1 MVLKKTARLSP
12 VQIDLLPTHP
22 GKRSFEERLKALNLS
37 SGLEKKVLT
46 CYRYRPLQQ
55 KHPLPQPILIT
66 RDIEKELGTEVLLR
80 RHAFTECLLS
90 SSAYRQA
97 AISVIQN
104 IYLFQNRK
112 IFFSSELSSTELE
125 RQEALN
131 IFSNLGTQSIP
142 LAHSL
147 QHLILARI
155 WQRISGH
162 TARSQDCDESSNNI
176 HNTVVELNTLRN
188 IYMLLAVGLVFS
200 VAHKYPQSSDSFSYE
215 DAVQIGL
222 LGVARASYRYHHS
235 CGVRFST
242 FSFNWIINEIQRQTL
257 TGQLIRGENPLTP
270 SLGAN
275 GTGPG
280 FPLASRDN
288 TENLIE
294 DKQVTALLLD
304 LIDSHLSPLN
314 ADILKRRYGLAPYR
328 LMEQSVIEIAAML
341 GKTRSSIYQ
350 REKVALRT
358 IRQHLPQEMEHCF
371 RS

>member
-1 MVLKKTARLSP
+1 MKKNPRLSP
-12 VQIDLLPTHP
+12 IQIDLLPTHP
-22 GKRSFEERLKALNLS
+22 SKRSFEERLKALNLS
-37 SGLEKKVLT
+37 SGLEKKVLA
-46 CYRYRPLQQ
+46 CLRDRSLQQ
-55 KHPLPQPILIT
+55 EQTPRQPISIESE
-66 RDIEKELGTEVLLR
+66 IEKELGTEVLLR

-90 SSAYRQA
+90 SSIYRQA

-131 IFSNLGTQSIP
+131 IFSDVETHSVP
-142 LAHSL
+142 LAYSL

-155 WQRISGH
+155 WQRISRS
-162 TARSQDCDESSNNI
+162 TARLQDFSKSSINI
-176 HNTVVELNTLRN
+176 HKIVVELNTLRN
-188 IYMLLAVGLVFS
+188 VYMLLATGLVSS
-200 VAHKYPQSSDSFSYE
+200 VANRYSQASDSFTHQ

-242 FSFNWIINEIQRQTL
+242 FSFNWIINEIHRQTL
-257 TGQLIRGENPLTP
+257 TGQLIRGGNQLTP
-270 SLGAN
+270 SFDEN
-275 GTGPG
+275 ET
-280 FPLASRDN
+280 PLPSPLSVWNN
-288 TENLIE
+288 TETLIE
-294 DKQVTALLLD
+294 EKQLTTLLLD

-314 ADILKRRYGLAPYR
+314 ADILKRRYGLGPYR
-328 LMEQSVIEIAAML
+328 LMEQSVIEIATML

-358 IRQHLPQEMEHCF
+358 IRQHLSQELEHCF